1 MVVKLQKQR
10 RKQLRAKSANLSF
23 APLNARE
30 SLSFRQHTLHKPLS
44 ALARILG
51 EFTLIVDS
59 QGTILNALIEK
70 SANTPPFAAPLVGED
85 IPSLVGEKN
94 YQLLAQAFD
103 QVLISGR
110 KQYAEYHIELPDGRR
125 WFHFL
130 LVPLHHI
137 NGGPNRIALVL
148 KDVTARKES
157 HHKLRKSE
165 ALLLQAE
172 ELARLGSFQVD
183 LRTYSMIWSRQLF
196 RNVSLDPRRGITWP
210 QFLKMVHPEDRD
222 RLVHDF
228 EQSVIRK
235 EILDGEFR
243 CILANGDVRT
253 LHRRAIPLYDDAG
266 APLAL
271 VGMSQDVT
279 ERKRSEEHLRNREAL
294 LSQAEQLANLG
305 SWEWNLET
313 SQITWSD
320 HRFRLMGKEPG
331 AFCPT
336 IESFWRT
343 LHPDDLDP
351 VRAQFRTAIDQA
363 RPLEYEA
370 RFVLADGRVRTLH
383 TRGVPI
389 VNSEGR
395 TIRLAGMAQ
404 DVTERRNEED
414 RLRRSEALL
423 VQAEEIA
430 NVGSW
435 EYDVKSSRT
444 ILSQQLLRMYG
455 LASQD
460 QWDEERFWSRV
471 LLPDADAVRA
481 QCVRAIQDC
490 KPFEFTTRYRM
501 PDGVVRVYHLKAKPR
516 PAEDGSTERV
526 LGVVR
531 DITEH
536 TRTEED
542 LRRLSQQLIRTRDS
556 ERRQLAREL
565 HESAGQSLAALKM
578 SLGNLRE
585 VLPEE
590 NAVAFEHLDAA
601 RGFAED
607 AIREV
612 RVISYLMYP
621 PLLDDAGLA
630 PALNWYIRGFAER
643 SGIKASVETHSSLG
657 RYPQEIESA
666 IFCIVQEALTNV
678 HRYSG
683 SPTVVVRLAHEDA
696 SIRTEI
702 EDQGCGLPIL
712 APMRGRSA
720 VTGVGIAGM
729 RERVKQLNGSFEI
742 ISTPGSGT
750 VVRAI
755 LPIPRQQQPASKG
768 GLASEDSN

>member
-1 MVVKLQKQR
+1 M
-10 RKQLRAKSANLSF
+10 
-23 APLNARE
+23 
-30 SLSFRQHTLHKPLS
+30 
-44 ALARILG
+44 
-51 EFTLIVDS
+51 LIVDS
-59 QGTILNALIEK
+59 EGAIINASLNT
-70 SANTPPFAAPLVGED
+70 SANAVASAASLIGRDIRSLLGERT
-85 IPSLVGEKN
+85 
-94 YQLLAQAFD
+94 YQLLAEVFEE
-103 QVLISGR
+103 VLISGR
-110 KQYAEYHIELPDGRR
+110 KRYIQSRIDLPHGPR
-125 WFHFL
+125 WFQLL
-130 LVPLHHI
+130 LVPLHAAAD
-137 NGGPNRIALVL
+137 GSKRILL
-148 KDVTARKES
+148 ISKDFTARKES

-183 LRTYSMIWSRQLF
+183 LRTWAVVWSRQLY
-196 RNVSLDPRRGITWP
+196 RNLGLDPRHGITWP

-228 EQSVIRK
+228 EQSVK
-235 EILDGEFR
+235 HKKILDGEFR
-243 CILANGDVRT
+243 CILANGEVRI

-279 ERKRSEEHLRNREAL
+279 ERKLSEEHLRNREAL

-320 HRFRLMGKEPG
+320 HRFRLMGLEPG

-336 IESFWRT
+336 IDAFWRT
-343 LHPDDLDP
+343 LHPDDLER
-351 VRAQFRTAIDQA
+351 VRAQFRRAIDQA
-363 RPLEYEA
+363 HPLEYEA
-370 RFVLADGRVRTLH
+370 RFVLADGRVRILH

-435 EYDVKSSRT
+435 EYDVKSSRS

-455 LASQD
+455 IASQAE
-460 QWDEERFWSRV
+460 WDDKWNEDRFWNRA
-471 LLPDADAVRA
+471 LLPDVDSVRA
-481 QCVRAIQDC
+481 QCMRAIEEC
-490 KPFEFTTRYRM
+490 KPFEFTTRYRL
-501 PDGVVRVYHLKAKPR
+501 PDGVVRVYQVKGKPC
-516 PAEDGSTERV
+516 PGEDGSTERV

-531 DITEH
+531 DITDH

-590 NAVAFEHLDAA
+590 NHAAFERLDAA

-612 RVISYLMYP
+612 RVISYYT
-621 PLLDDAGLA
+621 
-630 PALNWYIRGFAER
+630 YCV
-643 SGIKASVETHSSLG
+643 S
-657 RYPQEIESA
+657 
-666 IFCIVQEALTNV
+666 
-678 HRYSG
+678 
-683 SPTVVVRLAHEDA
+683 
-696 SIRTEI
+696 
-702 EDQGCGLPIL
+702 
-712 APMRGRSA
+712 
-720 VTGVGIAGM
+720 
-729 RERVKQLNGSFEI
+729 
-742 ISTPGSGT
+742 
-750 VVRAI
+750 
-755 LPIPRQQQPASKG
+755 
-768 GLASEDSN
+768 